1 MEAVTGDQPPDRNRL
16 YNSELETGTR
26 AMVILEAAYPR
37 ALDLSQLTWFDHLV
51 VHTDDIGGPPSLHPP
66 LPGRTGELLVRRRLV
81 EESLTFMRRLH
92 LIDTVADERG
102 IAYRAGEDVRSV
114 VGLMKTPYA
123 TALKRCAQWLISE
136 LGDLDQ
142 AELTRRINERIGRWA
157 VEFQGEFNRPGQSS

>member
-1 MEAVTGDQPPDRNRL
+1 MEALTRDPWPERQPL

-51 VHTDDIGGPPSLHPP
+51 VHTEDIGGPPSLHPA

-81 EESLTFMRRLH
+81 EDSLTFMRRLH
-92 LIDTVADERG
+92 LIETVADEKG
-102 IAYRAGEDVRSV
+102 IAYRAGDDVPALI
-114 VGLMKTPYA
+114 GLLRTRYA
-123 TALKRCAQWLISE
+123 TALKECAQWLISE

-142 AELTRRINERIGRWA
+142 AELTSRIADRVGRWA
-157 VEFQGEFNRPGQSS
+157 VEFQGETGQPGHSE

>member
-1 MEAVTGDQPPDRNRL
+1 MEALTRGPRPERQPL

-51 VHTDDIGGPPSLHPP
+51 VHTEDIGGPPSLHPA

-81 EESLTFMRRLH
+81 EDSLTFMRRLH
-92 LIDTVADERG
+92 LVETVADEKG
-102 IAYRAGEDVRSV
+102 IAYRAGDDVPALI
-114 VGLMKTPYA
+114 GLLRTRYA
-123 TALKRCAQWLISE
+123 IALKECAQWLVSE

-142 AELTRRINERIGRWA
+142 AELTSRIADRVGRWA
-157 VEFQGEFNRPGQSS
+157 VEFQGEIGRPGHSE